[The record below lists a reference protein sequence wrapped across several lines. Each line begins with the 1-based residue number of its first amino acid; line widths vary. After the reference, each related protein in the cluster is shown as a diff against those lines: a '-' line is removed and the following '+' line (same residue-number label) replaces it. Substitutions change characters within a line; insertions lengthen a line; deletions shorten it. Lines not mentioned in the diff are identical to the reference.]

1 MAVVVFV
8 TLLAVFSWTLS
19 FPSASRAQWMASK
32 CSIAAWICAG
42 DEGVKGTGMIFL
54 VISSISLSSRTS
66 GWSMMG
72 LMGSVVP
79 NWMFVALG
87 DGSTFGSMYW
97 RHEKMELAGEV
108 GHVEEIE
115 GEEID
120 MDESEVTWL

>member
-1 MAVVVFV
+1 
-8 TLLAVFSWTLS
+8 
-19 FPSASRAQWMASK
+19 MASK
-32 CSIAAWICAG
+32 CSIAAWICVG

-54 VISSISLSSRTS
+54 MISSISPSSRTS
-66 GWSMMG
+66 GRSTMG

-87 DGSTFGSMYW
+87 DGSAFGLMYW
-97 RHEKMELAGEV
+97 RCEEMELVGEV

-120 MDESEVTWL
+120 MDELEVTWL

>member
-1 MAVVVFV
+1 
-8 TLLAVFSWTLS
+8 
-19 FPSASRAQWMASK
+19 MASK
-32 CSIAAWICAG
+32 CSIAAWICVG

-54 VISSISLSSRTS
+54 AISSISLSSRMS

-87 DGSTFGSMYW
+87 DGSAFGSIYW
-97 RHEKMELAGEV
+97 ICEEMELAGEV
-108 GHVEEIE
+108 GRVEKIE

-120 MDESEVTWL
+120 MDELEVTWL